1 MSDHHFSL
9 RLYDLGLR
17 QHTKASL
24 LLELLTP
31 TAFSVIIV
39 IQLHFFYRPFMAMI
53 DLRPPRQVVRVL
65 REEERRVSLSI
76 VTDYEVQSEE
86 SGSITNQEE
95 KNIIPPN
102 QRKGDKDSSNQDAVY
117 ERDETDL
124 SPAQQACLLKWY
136 NYLTVLLWRLGELH
150 MSKIISFTLI
160 CVVLSK
166 VSLWNE

>member
-1 MSDHHFSL
+1 
-9 RLYDLGLR
+9 
-17 QHTKASL
+17 
-24 LLELLTP
+24 
-31 TAFSVIIV
+31 
-39 IQLHFFYRPFMAMI
+39 MAMI

-76 VTDYEVQSEE
+76 AANHEEEDVPSALQEEE
-86 SGSITNQEE
+86 S
-95 KNIIPPN
+95 IIPPN
-102 QRKGDKDSSNQDAVY
+102 QRKGDRNSSNQDAVY
-117 ERDETDL
+117 ERNETDL

-166 VSLWNE
+166 VSL

>member
-1 MSDHHFSL
+1 MSDRHFSL

-76 VTDYEVQSEE
+76 VTDFEE
-86 SGSITNQEE
+86 ELPSANQEE
-95 KNIIPPN
+95 ENIIPPN
-102 QRKGDKDSSNQDAVY
+102 QRKGDRNSSNQDVMD

-150 MSKIISFTLI
+150 MAKIISFTLI
-160 CVVLSK
+160 CVVLSN

>member
-1 MSDHHFSL
+1 M
-9 RLYDLGLR
+9 GLR

-53 DLRPPRQVVRVL
+53 DLRPPRQVVRVS
-65 REEERRVSLSI
+65 REEESRVSLSI
-76 VTDYEVQSEE
+76 AANHEDEE
-86 SGSITNQEE
+86 GASANQEE
-95 KNIIPPN
+95 ENIIPSN
-102 QRKGDKDSSNQDAVY
+102 QREGNRNSSNQD
-117 ERDETDL
+117 
-124 SPAQQACLLKWY
+124 ACLLKWY

-150 MSKIISFTLI
+150 MPKVISFTLI

-166 VSLWNE
+166 VSL